1 MENISK
7 VFGSLKANNNV
18 NLSVRKGEVHALLG
32 ENGAGKSTLMNM
44 LSGIYT
50 PDTGSI
56 KIDGQEVHF
65 ASPKDSIRLG
75 IGMIHQHFKL
85 VDVMTAKE
93 NIIIGQPSGFFVKG
107 KLLSQEVKKLSDQYG
122 LDIDPDKKVYDMSV
136 GEKQTLEIIK
146 VLYRGA
152 KILIMDEP
160 TAVLTPQEIKKLFRV
175 IRNMKEQGCSVV
187 IITHKL
193 NEVMEIS
200 DRVTVLRKGESI
212 GTVNTDEVNV
222 ASLIEMMVHFASPK
236 DSIRLGI
243 GMIHQHFKL
252 VDVMTAKENIIIGQ
266 PSGFFVKGKLLSQ
279 EVKKLSDQYGLDID
293 PDKKVYD
300 MSVGEKQTLEIIKV
314 LYRGAKILIMD
325 EPTAVLTPQEIK
337 KLFRVIRNM
346 KEQGCSVVI
355 ITHKLNE
362 VMEISDRVTVLRKGE
377 SIGTVNT
384 DEVNVA
390 SLIEM
395 MVGKKVDLSID
406 KKKIAE
412 KTPLLDLDEVT
423 VLDGEGKEALANVSF
438 QLNSHEIV
446 GVAGVANS
454 GQKELCEVI
463 AGLAKAEK
471 GRIFF
476 EGDNLVG
483 KTPRDIIR
491 LGIRMGFIPED
502 RLGMG
507 LVGSMDIVH
516 NLILKDYQ
524 NQPGIV
530 LRRGPCIKKA
540 NKIVKDL
547 DIQTPDIYTPVK
559 KLSGG
564 NVQKVLLGREIDSDP
579 KVLIT
584 AYAVRGLDIGASYKI
599 YDLLNEQKEKG
610 VGVLFVGED
619 LDVLMDLCDRIIV
632 LCHGEITGIV
642 DPDEV
647 TKEDIGLLMTGK
659 KAQEVDE

>member
-1 MENISK
+1 MQQELAIEMKKISK
-7 VFGSLKANNNV
+7 SFGTLKANDNI
-18 NLSVRKGEVHALLG
+18 NLSVRTGEVHALLG

-56 KIDGQEVHF
+56 RINGEEVHF
-65 ASPKDSIRLG
+65 SSPGESIRKG

-93 NIIIGQPSGFFVKG
+93 NIIIGQPANLFIHG
-107 KLLSQEVKKLSDQYG
+107 KALSKKVRELSDQYG

-160 TAVLTPQEIKKLFRV
+160 TAVLTPQEIQKLFRV
-175 IRNMKEQGCSVV
+175 IRNMKEQGCSIV

-200 DRVTVLRKGESI
+200 DRVTVLRKGRSI
-212 GTVNTDEVNV
+212 ETVVTEKVEV
-222 ASLIEMMVHFASPK
+222 
-236 DSIRLGI
+236 
-243 GMIHQHFKL
+243 
-252 VDVMTAKENIIIGQ
+252 
-266 PSGFFVKGKLLSQ
+266 
-279 EVKKLSDQYGLDID
+279 
-293 PDKKVYD
+293 
-300 MSVGEKQTLEIIKV
+300 
-314 LYRGAKILIMD
+314 
-325 EPTAVLTPQEIK
+325 PT
-337 KLFRVIRNM
+337 
-346 KEQGCSVVI
+346 
-355 ITHKLNE
+355 
-362 VMEISDRVTVLRKGE
+362 
-377 SIGTVNT
+377 
-384 DEVNVA
+384 
-390 SLIEM
+390 LIEM
-395 MVGKKVDLSID
+395 MVGKKVDLSIE
-406 KKKIAE
+406 KKTFAE
-412 KTPLLDLDEVT
+412 KKPLLALDEVT
-423 VLDGEGKEALANVSF
+423 VLNGEGKQALSNVSF
-438 QLNSHEIV
+438 TLNSHEII

-463 AGLAKAEK
+463 AGLARADK
-471 GRIFF
+471 GRIYF
-476 EGDNLVG
+476 EGDNLIG

-524 NQPGIV
+524 NQPGII
-530 LRRGPCIKKA
+530 LKRGPSIEKA
-540 NKIVKDL
+540 RKIVEAL
-547 DIQTPDIYTPVK
+547 DIQTPNIYTPVK

-564 NVQKVLLGREIDSDP
+564 NVQKVLLGREIDAAP

-584 AYAVRGLDIGASYKI
+584 AYAVRGLDIGASYRI
-599 YDLLNEQKEKG
+599 YDLLNEQKANG

-619 LDVLMDLCDRIIV
+619 LDVLMDLCDRVIV

-642 DPDEV
+642 EPACV

-659 KAQEVDE
+659 REGEASA